1 MNTVSVRATVA
12 AILAGLCSTA
22 AMAGAVNVP
31 HTFTSGTPA
40 RAAEVNA
47 NFSAIATGVNGNATD
62 ITALK
67 SAVQVLHESG
77 FVFRGPWTTTTN
89 YDLND
94 IVTKDGS
101 SFIAN
106 TKSTG
111 VDPVADIAASG
122 GKWSYLAQR
131 GATGSIG
138 PIGPVGPVGPRG
150 EAGPMGP
157 AGTMGPLG
165 PMGPQG
171 LRGESGLAGPPGP
184 QGEMGPMGPQGEM
197 GPAGTSVQPPAYYA
211 ANGALVG
218 PLVFSGGN
226 VVMRL
231 NDLVFPIE
239 VDSRHTGFHTA
250 RWYDGHGVAFD
261 QTGCTGSA
269 YFENFYSTPGFSGIG
284 VVVYGLNGTITLYVG
299 RADSPVTVR
308 FYSYLH
314 RGVCYNY
321 PEGTQIESQHHQPI
335 ATYDLENLYPLPLT
349 IR

>member
-1 MNTVSVRATVA
+1 MNTGSVRATVA

-47 NFSAIATGVNGNATD
+47 NLSAIATGVNGNATD

-67 SAVQVLHESG
+67 SAVQVLQESG

-101 SFIAN
+101 SFIAT

-111 VDPVADIAASG
+111 VDPVADIAGSG
-122 GKWSYLAQR
+122 GKWAYLAQR

-138 PIGPVGPVGPRG
+138 PIGPAGPVGPRG
-150 EAGPMGP
+150 DAGPMGP
-157 AGTMGPLG
+157 AGTMGPVG

-184 QGEMGPMGPQGEM
+184 QGEMGPMGPQGET
-197 GPAGTSVQPPAYYA
+197 GPAGVSAVEPPAYYA

-218 PLVFSGGN
+218 PLVFGGGN
-226 VVMRL
+226 AAMRL
-231 NDLVFPIE
+231 NGVVFPVDVESRYSTPDTAKWYGDSVYFQQTNCGGDAYIE
-239 VDSRHTGFHTA
+239 ERG
-250 RWYDGHGVAFD
+250 G
-261 QTGCTGSA
+261 
-269 YFENFYSTPGFSGIG
+269 TPGFSGVG
-284 VVVYGLNGTITLYVG
+284 AVVYGAYGEITLYVG
-299 RADSPVTVR
+299 RRDNSVKFTP
-308 FYSYLH
+308 YSYLST
-314 RGVCYNY
+314 GVCYPMSVPDY
-321 PEGTQIESQHHQPI
+321 QVTGYLPI
-335 ATYDLENLYPLPLT
+335 ATYDLEQLYPLPLT